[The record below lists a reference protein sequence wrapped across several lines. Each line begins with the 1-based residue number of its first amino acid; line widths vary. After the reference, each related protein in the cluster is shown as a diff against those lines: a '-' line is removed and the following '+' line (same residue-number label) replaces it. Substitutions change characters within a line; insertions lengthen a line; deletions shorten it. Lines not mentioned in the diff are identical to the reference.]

1 MFSLGNRKE
10 IRSVWRN
17 NFEYQCN
24 HNSLPILSNFSLQPS
39 VQFWGSIILSH
50 TMPYPNGCG
59 SLIQCPNNSKVHKCS
74 QQFGIRFVFGFRE
87 GQMSSGYLSPVH
99 LMPFPVPKA
108 RWLLNH
114 LLQMMIDLPQDSWL
128 CETWPYNHAAL
139 KWTNGI
145 LEDPAKCWSLFIPA

>member
-1 MFSLGNRKE
+1 MQPQK
-10 IRSVWRN
+10 
-17 NFEYQCN
+17 
-24 HNSLPILSNFSLQPS
+24 PANFSLQPS

-114 LLQMMIDLPQDSWL
+114 LLHKTHGFAKLGRKTMLLLNGQMGYWRTPPNAGHCSSLPS
-128 CETWPYNHAAL
+128 P
-139 KWTNGI
+139 G
-145 LEDPAKCWSLFIPA
+145 SRV